1 MHLGHGDAIG
11 SYQIDQPISQG
22 GMSHIYLASHCE
34 RPYYKVVLKFNASEK
49 TTFQDLLRREADH
62 LVALRHPSI
71 VRIYPLRLT
80 NSKRIVYQARA
91 KDQPN
96 RPWYF
101 AMEYIAGG
109 SLEKHLP
116 QIMRLPISWRI
127 ELFYQV
133 LLAVQFM
140 HDHGYAHCDLK
151 PGNILLR
158 ERPRLD
164 RTPHPIL
171 IDLGSISNVNKR
183 DNLTHTPAYS
193 PPELHLAAGEP
204 QNSTLQA
211 PELLPP
217 GKGDIWALGAILYEL
232 LAGAPLVKED
242 EPVAVAA
249 AILKGEW
256 PSIRSQQPD
265 VHESLEILVSI
276 MLQRNPHRRPEIV
289 ELIEAIEEKIASV
302 APPRIPIDAHELQ
315 QTGGPAI

>member
-1 MHLGHGDAIG
+1 MHLTHGDTIG
-11 SYQIDQPISQG
+11 PYVIDRSLSQG
-22 GMSHIYLASHCE
+22 GMSYIYLASPCE
-34 RPYYKVVLKFNASEK
+34 RPYYKVVLKLNATEK
-49 TTFQDLLRREADH
+49 STFQDLLRREADH
-62 LVALRHPSI
+62 LAALRHPSI
-71 VRIYPLRLT
+71 VRIYPLRLP
-80 NSKRIVYQARA
+80 NNKRVVYQARA

-109 SLEKHLP
+109 GLDAHLLP
-116 QIMRLPISWRI
+116 ITRLPINWRI
-127 ELFYQV
+127 ELFYQL

-151 PGNILLR
+151 PENILLR

-164 RTPHPIL
+164 RVPQPVL
-171 IDLGSISNVNKR
+171 IDLGSISNINRR
-183 DNLTHTPAYS
+183 DRLTNTPNYA
-193 PPELHLAAGEP
+193 PPELIQAASEP

-232 LAGAPLVKED
+232 LAGIPLVNED
-242 EPVAVAA
+242 EPTAVAA

-256 PSIRSQQPD
+256 ASIRSQQPD
-265 VHESLEILVSI
+265 VHESLEIMVSM
-276 MLQRNPHRRPEIV
+276 MLHRNPNRRPEIA

-302 APPRIPIDAHELQ
+302 APPRIPSNERELHQ
-315 QTGGPAI
+315 AGEQAK